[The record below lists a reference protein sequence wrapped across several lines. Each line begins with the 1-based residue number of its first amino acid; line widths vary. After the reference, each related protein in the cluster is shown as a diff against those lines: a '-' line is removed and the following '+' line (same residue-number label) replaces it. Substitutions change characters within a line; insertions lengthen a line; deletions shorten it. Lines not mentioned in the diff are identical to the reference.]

1 MARGV
6 FHSPPTPW
14 AAFPFKN
21 CLLNKTSKRSGLE
34 EEKISSTYNN
44 TREGLIDWRA
54 KIEVSGSAERVHPGA
69 GLFDKTCCK
78 ATRLKGRDTDWG
90 ENRISLS
97 LSLSEC
103 VFQENKREKGGLSFS
118 LSL

>member
-1 MARGV
+1 V
-6 FHSPPTPW
+6 VW
-14 AAFPFKN
+14 K
-21 CLLNKTSKRSGLE
+21 KK
-34 EEKISSTYNN
+34 KISSTYNN

-97 LSLSEC
+97 LC
-103 VFQENKREKGGLSFS
+103 VGMCVSRE
-118 LSL
+118 